1 MQPEVLPGGNEVR
14 QMSIAPVVKKSKKL
28 MLVGLPNT
36 GKSHIF
42 NNLSGEYTLVGNY
55 AYTTV
60 ELKRG
65 RCEID
70 HHLHEVIDTPGLHS
84 LYIHAPEE
92 VLVRDAIF
100 NEKPDV
106 LIQCVDANRLNQSLN
121 LTVDLLE
128 LKIPMVLC
136 LNSIDET
143 ARRGVWIDSAK
154 LSNLLGIPVVESVAV
169 TGAGTQELK
178 EAIAKAKFSR
188 HAVIYDPLVEK
199 AITDIIFKLPLEIE
213 IRRKVA
219 MLFLQEDPF
228 VEKFMAIRL
237 GAGFS
242 GEIVQLANT
251 IRHRFSGNFG
261 RIINQTRNV
270 WIKEI
275 TGTVVHKQKISLEGF
290 SQSFA
295 HLCRH
300 PVWGMF
306 ILLAAV
312 WVMYVLVVD
321 VASVVSSWMNQ
332 SLWAPVEGQIAR
344 HLASFPW
351 LKEFL
356 IGNYGIL
363 SLGLMNALLTVLP
376 ILSVFF
382 LFFNI
387 LEDTGY
393 IPNLCILTNKIF
405 AKFGLSGRA
414 IMPISLGFGCKT
426 MATMTTRCLQS
437 KKEKFIAMYLIAFA
451 IPCAAQMGLNLSILG
466 HCGVQAFIIAYAAL
480 GVAQMTAGL
489 LLNRIV
495 KDDEKT
501 DFIQELPRMR
511 MPDPKLV
518 LIKVYYR
525 LYWFLKEAVPVFLY
539 TAAIL
544 FVADKVGLLTIVKHS
559 LSPIVVGFLGLPLQ
573 MVDVLIVCVA
583 RREAAAGMMLHMI
596 QQGHLNY
603 MQCVISVVLT
613 TTFIPCLAN
622 IVAISKE
629 SGFKTALF
637 MTGCIFASSFVLSG
651 SIHWLWVVFSKL
663 G

>member
-1 MQPEVLPGGNEVR
+1 MHPEVLPGGNEVQ
-14 QMSIAPVVKKSKKL
+14 QMSMAPVIKKSKKL

-36 GKSHIF
+36 GKSHVF

-60 ELKRG
+60 ELRRG
-65 RCEID
+65 RCEIENVFY
-70 HHLHEVIDTPGLHS
+70 EVIDTPGLHS
-84 LYIHAPEE
+84 LYIHSPEE
-92 VLVRDAIF
+92 VLVRNAIF

-128 LKIPMVLC
+128 LKIPVVLC

-143 ARRGVWIDSAK
+143 ARRGVWIDSGK
-154 LSNLLGIPVVESVAV
+154 LSNLLGIAVVESVAV
-169 TGAGTQELK
+169 TGAGTRELK
-178 EAIAKAKFSR
+178 EAIAKAKPGR

-199 AITDIIFKLPLEIE
+199 GITDIIFKLPLEIE
-213 IRRKVA
+213 IRRKIA

-228 VEKFMAIRL
+228 VESFVGNRF
-237 GAGFS
+237 GADYAR
-242 GEIVQLANT
+242 EITQLTTT
-251 IRHRFSGNFG
+251 IRHHFSGNFG
-261 RIINQTRNV
+261 RIINQKRNV

-275 TGTVVHKQKISLEGF
+275 VGTVVHKQKISLEGF

-300 PVWGMF
+300 PVWGIF
-306 ILLAAV
+306 ILLAVV
-312 WVMYVLVVD
+312 WVMYALVVD
-321 VASVVSSWMNQ
+321 VASVISAWMNQ
-332 SLWAPVEGQIAR
+332 FLWFPVKGQIAFR
-344 HLASFPW
+344 LSLYPW
-351 LKEFL
+351 VREFL
-356 IGNYGIL
+356 IGDYGVL
-363 SLGLMNALLTVLP
+363 SLGLVNALLTVLP

-382 LFFNI
+382 LFFNV
-387 LEDTGY
+387 LEDSGY

-405 AKFGLSGRA
+405 ARFGLSGRA

-466 HCGVQAFIIAYAAL
+466 HCGVKAFIMAYAAL
-480 GVAQMTAGL
+480 GAAQVTAGL

-495 KDDEKT
+495 KDDGKT

-539 TAAIL
+539 TAVIL
-544 FVADKVGLLTIVKHS
+544 FVADKIGLLSIVKHS
-559 LSPIVVGFLGLPLQ
+559 LSPIVLGFLGLPLQ

-583 RREAAAGMMLHMI
+583 RREAAAGMMLSMI

-603 MQCVISVVLT
+603 MQCIISVVLT

-629 SGFKTALF
+629 GGLKMALAI
-637 MTGCIFASSFVLSG
+637 TSCIFVSSFLLSG